1 MNLPRVL
8 NGVKW
13 GELEGGLYVSQKRTS
28 YLQGKPTPDTLA
40 LSTTTP
46 VLRAGQPPARHIDD
60 MAKHPRGMSR
70 RCEAPKLA
78 PRQGGIRFAQINQK
92 GIQIWD
98 IE

>member
-1 MNLPRVL
+1 M
-8 NGVKW
+8 KSISSW
-13 GELEGGLYVSQKRTS
+13 AASS
-28 YLQGKPTPDTLA
+28 
-40 LSTTTP
+40 
-46 VLRAGQPPARHIDD
+46 RARRAVHPPARHIDD
-60 MAKHPRGMSR
+60 IAKHPRGMSR